1 MPTGTVKRETEMTSA
16 ADRVR
21 EQLIHDLEELY
32 EKRGQ
37 MEDFRPP
44 VWQSLRFMGLVLVF
58 IAALAWYTQTDW
70 GLRIGV
76 VGFVVGALMIMV
88 PRGMGFSSILRWDGG
103 LKVSNPQLDLKNLDE
118 KIETMEHTIEKMDAE
133 RTEARKSHEPDS

>member
-1 MPTGTVKRETEMTSA
+1 
-16 ADRVR
+16 
-21 EQLIHDLEELY
+21 
-32 EKRGQ
+32 
-37 MEDFRPP
+37 MEDYRPP

-76 VGFVVGALMIMV
+76 IGFIVGALMIMV

-118 KIETMEHTIEKMDAE
+118 RIETMEHTIEKMGAELDEAE
-133 RTEARKSHEPDS
+133 RADEPNS

>member
-1 MPTGTVKRETEMTSA
+1 MPTGTLTRETEMTSA

-32 EKRGQ
+32 EKRSQ

-70 GLRIGV
+70 GLRCSRAIIYPLED
-76 VGFVVGALMIMV
+76 F
-88 PRGMGFSSILRWDGG
+88 RGMERL
-103 LKVSNPQLDLKNLDE
+103 LPQ
-118 KIETMEHTIEKMDAE
+118 
-133 RTEARKSHEPDS
+133 P

>member
-1 MPTGTVKRETEMTSA
+1 MKQEAEMTSA

-21 EQLIHDLEELY
+21 EQLIHDLEELR
-32 EKRGQ
+32 EKRSQ
-37 MEDFRPP
+37 MEDYRPP

-58 IAALAWYTQTDW
+58 VAALSWYTQTDW

-76 VGFVVGALMIMV
+76 IGFVVGALMIMV

-118 KIETMEHTIEKMDAE
+118 KIETMERTIEKMEAE
-133 RTEARKSHEPDS
+133 RNEAGSAHEPDS